1 MEKWVILIFVA
12 VFLVCSFFVK
22 RFMIRMIN
30 SAERQSA
37 VAAINSK
44 EDSPLDYWQESGNSR
59 KFENA
64 DYPLPEE
71 DFFENE
77 MTELPSLEE
86 ALSGLSESEAEEI
99 MKIAEIS
106 NGEDEHGE

>member
-71 DFFENE
+71 DFFQSWRNL
-77 MTELPSLEE
+77 TPCFHP
-86 ALSGLSESEAEEI
+86 LSTQHWVTPEP
-99 MKIAEIS
+99 
-106 NGEDEHGE
+106 

>member
-1 MEKWVILIFVA
+1 
-12 VFLVCSFFVK
+12 
-22 RFMIRMIN
+22 
-30 SAERQSA
+30 
-37 VAAINSK
+37 
-44 EDSPLDYWQESGNSR
+44 
-59 KFENA
+59 
-64 DYPLPEE
+64 
-71 DFFENE
+71 